1 MNTVAQS
8 TTPIEKVLCHHCG
21 EECQDTSI
29 VLQEEKAQYFCCEG
43 CKMVYEILKEN
54 DLCTYY
60 NIDENAAFTLKGRVL
75 QQYAYLDDDEVR
87 QKLIEFTDGTQTK
100 VSFYLP
106 QIHCASCIWLL
117 ENLYKLNDGV
127 MTSKVNFLKKRI
139 HLTFDPERT
148 SLRKLV
154 ELLASIGYAPELNL
168 NELDKPRA
176 KAVTKSLYYK
186 LGVAGFAFG
195 NIMLLS
201 FPEYLGLEE
210 IIFQQWLGYLNIA
223 LSIPVLL
230 YCGKDYL
237 QSAWLGI
244 QQRQLNID
252 VPISIGILTL
262 FLRSLYEIITATG
275 AGYLDSLAGLVFFLL
290 IGKWFQQKTYHTLSF
305 ERDYKSYF
313 PISALVRKGQA
324 MVSVALNKLQVGD
337 NILIKNQ
344 ELIPADGLLVKG
356 NASIDYSFVTGES
369 EPVRK
374 SIGDKIFAGGKQVG
388 EELELTITRKVE
400 QSYLT
405 QLWNNTAFEKEEPSS
420 TQLAN
425 QIGKFFTY
433 IILTVAFLTLAFW
446 LPKDLSIAFN
456 AFTAVLIIA
465 CPCAVA
471 LSIPFTYGNVLSI
484 LARHQFYVKHI
495 NVIDRIQRIGHIVFD
510 KTGTLTD
517 HSKPE
522 INFIGR
528 ALTPLGQQM
537 IRSVVHPSSHPKSRA
552 LDDYFDQFSLLP
564 IAHFEEVI
572 GQGVKAEV
580 NGIAVRVG
588 SPEFM
593 LDLKNEIQVNQK
605 GVFIEIDN
613 QLSGYFTFQNRY
625 RKHLADLLK
634 QLKAQYELSL
644 LSGDN
649 DSERERL
656 KPYFGANSQLRFHQS
671 PQDKLN
677 YIQIAQANNENVM
690 MIGDGLNDA
699 GALKQSD
706 VGIVVTENINNFSPA
721 CDAILTANNLERLPQ
736 YFAFIQQSRKVVFGA
751 YFLALIYNIV
761 GLSFAVQGLLS
772 PVIAAILMPLSSIT
786 IVVFGVGMSSWLGR
800 RLKH

>member
-1 MNTVAQS
+1 MNTVAQP
-8 TTPIEKVLCHHCG
+8 TTTKEKVCCHHCG

-29 VLQEEKAQYFCCEG
+29 NLQEVELRYFCCEG
-43 CKMVYEILKEN
+43 CKMVYEILNEN

-60 NIDENAAFTLKGRVL
+60 NIDENAAFSLKGRVL
-75 QQYAYLDDDEVR
+75 PQYAYLDDAEVVE
-87 QKLIEFTDGTQTK
+87 KLIDFTDGTQTK

-106 QIHCASCIWLL
+106 QIHCVSCIWLL
-117 ENLYKLNDGV
+117 EHLYKLNDGV
-127 MTSKVNFLKKRI
+127 LASQVNFLKKRI
-139 HLTFDPERT
+139 YLTFDPERT

-168 NELDKPRA
+168 NELDKPQA
-176 KAVTKSLYYK
+176 KAVPKSLFYK

-210 IIFQQWLGYLNIA
+210 TIYQRWFGYLNILLA
-223 LSIPVLL
+223 LPVLV
-230 YCGKDYL
+230 YCGRDYL

-244 QQRQLNID
+244 GQGQLNID

-262 FLRSLYEIITATG
+262 FLRSVYEIVTATG

-290 IGKWFQQKTYHTLSF
+290 IGKWFQQKTYYTLSF

-313 PISALVRKGQA
+313 PISALVKKGKELLP
-324 MVSVALNKLQVGD
+324 VALNKLQVGD
-337 NILIKNQ
+337 TILIKNQ
-344 ELIPADGLLVKG
+344 ELIPADGLLLKG
-356 NASIDYSFVTGES
+356 RANIDYSFVTGES
-369 EPVRK
+369 DPVRK
-374 SIGDKIFAGGKQVG
+374 NTGDKIFAGGKQIG
-388 EELELTITRKVE
+388 TELELTITKKVE

-405 QLWNNTAFEKEEPSS
+405 QLWNNTAFEKAEPRS

-425 QIGKFFTY
+425 QIGKYFTY
-433 IILTVAFLTLAFW
+433 VILTVAFLTLAYW

-471 LSIPFTYGNVLSI
+471 LSIPFTYGNVLRI
-484 LARHQFYVKHI
+484 LAKHQFYIKHI
-495 NVIDRIQRIGHIVFD
+495 NVIDRMQRIGHIVFD

-517 HSKPE
+517 HARPDIQFQGKSLDSFE
-522 INFIGR
+522 
-528 ALTPLGQQM
+528 QQL
-537 IRSVVHPSSHPKSRA
+537 IRSVVHQSAHPLSRG
-552 LDDYFDQFSLLP
+552 LDQLYAEQDYLP
-564 IAHFEEVI
+564 VQDFEEVV
-572 GQGVKAEV
+572 GKGVKGMV
-580 NGIAVRVG
+580 NGISVRVG
-588 SPEFM
+588 SHSFM
-593 LDLKNEIQVNQK
+593 LDLENKIETNQK
-605 GVFIEIDN
+605 GVFVEIDN
-613 QLSGYFTFQNRY
+613 ELKGYFLFQNRY
-625 RKHLADLLK
+625 RNRLAELLEHLRSK
-634 QLKAQYELSL
+634 YQLSL

-649 DSERERL
+649 DQERNRL
-656 KPYFGANSQLRFHQS
+656 QPFFGADNQLHFNQS

-677 YIQIAQANNENVM
+677 YIETRQSNEKVM

-721 CDAILTANNLERLPQ
+721 CDAILTANNLERLPN
-736 YFAFIQQSRKVVFGA
+736 YFQFIEQSKKIVFGA
-751 YFLALIYNIV
+751 YFLAFIYNVI

-772 PVIAAILMPLSSIT
+772 PVIAAILMPLSSVT
-786 IVVFGVGMSSWLGR
+786 IVIFGVGMSSWIGR
-800 RLKH
+800 KLL